1 MAAESE
7 PSSSSIELVESTKP
21 ERKIESGI
29 IYLSTIPPTMNVK
42 TIRQF
47 FSKFGQTGNIFLKP
61 NRINRPLVLTPWT
74 SKKSMYYFTEGWI
87 EFKNKKIAKRVA
99 SSLHNTQV
107 GGKRRHKYYD
117 SLWNI
122 KYLHKLDTRFTCR
135 NLFRWIHLNERLA
148 HEKAT
153 HDQRMRAEI
162 AQVKR
167 ETNHYVKSVETSKRL
182 KRLETRIRKEGKSG
196 KIHRR
201 LRFVKSRLK
210 MFYFEFILITLY
222 SSLVTK

>member
-61 NRINRPLVLTPWT
+61 NPRT

-122 KYLHKLDTRFTCR
+122 KYLHK
-135 NLFRWIHLNERLA
+135 FRWIHLNERLA

-182 KRLETRIRKEGKSG
+182 KRLETRIKKEGKEWKDAPSTEIRQIEIKDVVNDNNNDAG
-196 KIHRR
+196 AAD
-201 LRFVKSRLK
+201 
-210 MFYFEFILITLY
+210 M
-222 SSLVTK
+222 SLLANIFSTK